1 MLISIQIIAGFF
13 YQGMLTWK
21 HTHCSYTRTLSWG
34 CRGDHSLLWVHMYW
48 GGYLYVFGF
57 GLDIYVYF
65 DFYIWFMCTRAQ
77 MNKGLSLIMY
87 VPLSSANYKLLE
99 SVVLN
104 LGSLEPQGFGESVS
118 GVRRQKILSNKSKKK
133 KFTIHL
139 FFQLRR
145 VRCKHVW
152 NLWGSVP
159 PTRLRTTELVWLW
172 SDQMVGIPWYS

>member
-1 MLISIQIIAGFF
+1 
-13 YQGMLTWK
+13 
-21 HTHCSYTRTLSWG
+21 
-34 CRGDHSLLWVHMYW
+34 MYW

-145 VRCKHVW
+145 VR
-152 NLWGSVP
+152 
-159 PTRLRTTELVWLW
+159 
-172 SDQMVGIPWYS
+172 